1 MCTKKIFVLQF
12 VTSTFISGT
21 AIFQLHKTEMGCV
34 VFPIW
39 IGIVTGFV
47 IFAVIITLIVI
58 NRKWEVIKFLLYM
71 KFDILTNDDQPENMD
86 ELEFDAFIAYR

>member
-1 MCTKKIFVLQF
+1 
-12 VTSTFISGT
+12 
-21 AIFQLHKTEMGCV
+21 MGCV